1 MTEILK
7 DNLENLLIAANL
19 LNDGKIVV
27 FPTETVY
34 GIGADIFNENAL
46 KRIFEIKKRD
56 FSKALTVHI
65 SKIEDVQRVAIDI
78 PDDFYKLA
86 QAFFP
91 GPLTLILKKRCEVSP
106 YVSNTDTVAV
116 RMPNF
121 KSALFLIS
129 NLKNPIVGS
138 SANISCEKS
147 LISAFDIYEV
157 FKDKVDLIIDG
168 GVSPIQ
174 IPSTVLDISKKP
186 YRVLRKGSISLEE
199 ISEVLEDSL
208 IF

>member
-65 SKIEDVQRVAIDI
+65 SKIEDVQRVAIDRLNLETVSLNVVWT
-78 PDDFYKLA
+78 PDRGSLVYWDKETTITDQIDSPYITISNYV
-86 QAFFP
+86 Q
-91 GPLTLILKKRCEVSP
+91 LILVKH
-106 YVSNTDTVAV
+106 
-116 RMPNF
+116 
-121 KSALFLIS
+121 
-129 NLKNPIVGS
+129 KN
-138 SANISCEKS
+138 
-147 LISAFDIYEV
+147 
-157 FKDKVDLIIDG
+157 
-168 GVSPIQ
+168 
-174 IPSTVLDISKKP
+174 
-186 YRVLRKGSISLEE
+186 
-199 ISEVLEDSL
+199 
-208 IF
+208 